1 MTIQRSFDDRFPA
14 GTYRRRRAV
23 AAALCTLALAGGG
36 VAADGVLRDSGGVP
50 ASAAGAALPPPPER
64 TVVAQPGDTLWALAR
79 QHHGVADFDRYL
91 DDLIDRN
98 GGTAIQAGQ
107 IVRLP

>member
-1 MTIQRSFDDRFPA
+1 MTTQRSDRLPP

-23 AAALCTLALAGGG
+23 AAATLCTVALAGGG

-50 ASAAGAALPPPPER
+50 ASAAGAALPPLRER
-64 TVVAQPGDTLWALAR
+64 TVVARPGDTLWALAR

-91 DDLIDRN
+91 DEVIDLN
-98 GGTAIQAGQ
+98 GGTAIQVGQ